1 MKNIVFPRVPR
12 NDNSRGYEL
21 YDPTCLY
28 KLEIFCFQHGSEN
41 KSFDFWGV
49 LSVDDKEIGRD
60 APG

>member
-1 MKNIVFPRVPR
+1 MPR